1 MIGVFG
7 CWILRADLGWKC
19 CDRLRRCMSGVRSV
33 TDCDKALCVCNAV
46 KSDEGDRQHVIC
58 SRQVESACPCMMH
71 ITDYFHTAV
80 S

>member
-1 MIGVFG
+1 
-7 CWILRADLGWKC
+7 
-19 CDRLRRCMSGVRSV
+19 V